1 MAGWHHWLNRCE
13 SEWTPGIGD
22 GQEGLVCWDSW
33 GHEEWDRTERLNWTE
48 LKDWKDWCSKRED
61 TRLNHWKVHA
71 QRDLSNKLCES
82 KSRSVVSDSLWP
94 HELYSPWNSLDQN
107 TGVGSLSLLQGILP
121 NQESNLGLLH
131 QLSYQGSPSKLHRA
145 RNFKI
150 ILFSY
155 NEREYLMEEH
165 LSSITHLH
173 TTLFYVNYRKL
184 LVI

>member
-1 MAGWHHWLNRCE
+1 M
-13 SEWTPGIGD
+13 
-22 GQEGLVCWDSW
+22 
-33 GHEEWDRTERLNWTE
+33 
-48 LKDWKDWCSKRED
+48 
-61 TRLNHWKVHA
+61 
-71 QRDLSNKLCES
+71 
-82 KSRSVVSDSLWP
+82 SDSLRP

-107 TGVGSLSLLQGILP
+107 TVVGSLSLLQGILP

-131 QLSYQGSPSKLHRA
+131 RLSYQGSPSKLYRA

-155 NEREYLMEEH
+155 NEREYLMEEQ

-173 TTLFYVNYRKL
+173 MTLFYVNYRKL